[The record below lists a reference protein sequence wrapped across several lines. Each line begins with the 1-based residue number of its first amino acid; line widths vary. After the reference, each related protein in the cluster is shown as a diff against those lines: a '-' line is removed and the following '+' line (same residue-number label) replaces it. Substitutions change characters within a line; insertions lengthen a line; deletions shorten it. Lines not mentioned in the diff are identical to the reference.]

1 MHHAV
6 HADSYEYKCPQ
17 INFMKVRI
25 CMLDSM
31 LVQMLVSSVFWC
43 VWRQMGGALGGRRSD
58 KHETMSH
65 AL

>member
-1 MHHAV
+1 
-6 HADSYEYKCPQ
+6 
-17 INFMKVRI
+17 
-25 CMLDSM
+25 MLDSM